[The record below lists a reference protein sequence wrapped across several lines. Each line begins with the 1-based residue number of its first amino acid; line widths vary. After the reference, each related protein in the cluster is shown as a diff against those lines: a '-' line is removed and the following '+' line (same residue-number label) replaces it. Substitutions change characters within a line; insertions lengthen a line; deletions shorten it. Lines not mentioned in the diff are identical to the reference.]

1 MPCCNELFYRQYK
14 NNSEAENSV
23 PLVLLHGSGGSHL
36 AWPVEIRR
44 MRGCNVIALDLPGHG
59 QSGGSACQSLEAL
72 VSALH
77 TFFREC
83 AIRKMALIGY
93 SLGAALAAAYA
104 RAYPTQ
110 VQGMALL
117 AGGSRFSFPAALLDA
132 LRNFNHQTQFIEI
145 FNRLVFNPAYPQAER
160 RKILEPLAK
169 IDPGVLWM
177 DLQICLNYSL
187 PADWEKVNCPV
198 ILING
203 ADDAVVSTCAAREM
217 AYSLP
222 HASLTVLPGCG
233 HMLIY
238 EKTALITPILR
249 DFFNSQMIGK

>member
-1 MPCCNELFYRQYK
+1 MPYCNDLFYRQYK
-14 NNSEAENSV
+14 NDSEAENPV
-23 PLVLLHGSGGSHL
+23 PLVLLHGSGGSHM

-44 MRGCNVIALDLPGHG
+44 MRGRNVIALDLPGHG
-59 QSGGSACQSLEAL
+59 QSGSSACQSLEAL

-77 TFFREC
+77 GFFQEC
-83 AIRKMALIGY
+83 AIRKMALSGY

-110 VQGMALL
+110 VKGMALL

-132 LRNFNHQTQFIEI
+132 LRNFNPQTQFIEL
-145 FNRLVFNPAYPQAER
+145 FNRLVFDPAYPQAER

-169 IDPGVLWM
+169 TDPGVLRM

-187 PADWEKVNCPV
+187 PAGWDKVNCPV

-203 ADDAVVSTCAAREM
+203 ASDAVVSTCEAREL

-222 HASLTVLPGCG
+222 YASLTVLPGCG

-238 EKTALITPILR
+238 EKTTLISAMLR
-249 DFFNSQMIGK
+249 DFFNSQMVGK

>member
-1 MPCCNELFYRQYK
+1 MPYCNELFYRQYK
-14 NNSEAENSV
+14 NDSEAENPV
-23 PLVLLHGSGGSHL
+23 PLVLLHGSGGSHM
-36 AWPVEIRR
+36 AWSVEIRR
-44 MRGCNVIALDLPGHG
+44 MRGRNVIALDLPGHG

-77 TFFREC
+77 VFFQEC
-83 AIRKMALIGY
+83 AIRKMALAGY

-110 VQGMALL
+110 VKGMALL
-117 AGGSRFSFPAALLDA
+117 ACGSRFSFPAALLDA
-132 LRNFNHQTQFIEI
+132 LRNFNPQTQFIEL
-145 FNRLVFNPAYPQAER
+145 FNRLVFDPAYPQAER

-169 IDPGVLWM
+169 TDPGVLRM

-187 PADWEKVNCPV
+187 PAGWDKVNCPV

-203 ADDAVVSTCAAREM
+203 ASDAVVSTCAAREL

-222 HASLTVLPGCG
+222 YASLTVLPGCG

-238 EKTALITPILR
+238 EKTALISAMLR
-249 DFFNSQMIGK
+249 DFFNSQMVGK

>member
-1 MPCCNELFYRQYK
+1 MPYCNDLFYRQYK
-14 NNSEAENSV
+14 NDSEAENPV
-23 PLVLLHGSGGSHL
+23 PLVLLHGSGGSHM

-44 MRGCNVIALDLPGHG
+44 MRGRNVIALDLPGHG

-77 TFFREC
+77 GFFQEC
-83 AIRKMALIGY
+83 AIRKMALAGY

-110 VQGMALL
+110 VKGMALL

-132 LRNFNHQTQFIEI
+132 LRNFNPQTQFIEL
-145 FNRLVFNPAYPQAER
+145 FNRLVFDPAYPQAER

-169 IDPGVLWM
+169 TDPGVLRM

-187 PADWEKVNCPV
+187 PAGWDKVNCPV

-203 ADDAVVSTCAAREM
+203 ASDAVVSTCEAREL

-222 HASLTVLPGCG
+222 YASLTVLPGCG

-238 EKTALITPILR
+238 EKTTLISAMLR
-249 DFFNSQMIGK
+249 DFFNSQMVGK

>member
-1 MPCCNELFYRQYK
+1 MPYCNDLFYRQYK
-14 NNSEAENSV
+14 NDSEAENPV
-23 PLVLLHGSGGSHL
+23 PLVLLHGSGGSHM

-44 MRGCNVIALDLPGHG
+44 MRGRNVIALDLPGHG

-77 TFFREC
+77 GFFQEC
-83 AIRKMALIGY
+83 AIRKMALAGY

-110 VQGMALL
+110 VKGMALL

-132 LRNFNHQTQFIEI
+132 LRNFNPQTQFIEL
-145 FNRLVFNPAYPQAER
+145 FNRLVFDPAYPQAER

-169 IDPGVLWM
+169 TDPGVLRM

-187 PADWEKVNCPV
+187 PAGWDKVNCPV

-203 ADDAVVSTCAAREM
+203 ASDAVVSTCEAREL

-222 HASLTVLPGCG
+222 YASLTVLPGCG

-238 EKTALITPILR
+238 EKTALISAMLR
-249 DFFNSQMIGK
+249 DFFNSQMVGK